1 MEKRIRSDDS
11 DESEELRSDKRR
23 NTRKK
28 DTDGVS
34 MGSPSSVGIGRGRDR
49 GRGRGRGRNSDGG
62 DSSKRIGSDD
72 SNDSDRLKEHRSEGV
87 VSIESPSSEGQGRGR
102 GRKSEGGEGSR
113 RTAERRGRERVVST
127 RDKDDNSDGTKK
139 YVGLTCHQCKNLTDK
154 VDLVFCSKCIK
165 KRYCY
170 DCIKR
175 WYPERTPE
183 EVRDAC
189 PFCVGNCNCR
199 ACLRQPLLVKQPSEK
214 DANVKLKQLQYLLV
228 KALPVLRDIYA
239 EQNRELEV
247 ESAIRG
253 MSELHPSERI
263 YCLNTLHIVK
273 HVVALITIG
282 KGSGPLA
289 RIPLGIVADAPAAA
303 RKSTVVMIKIIESEA
318 KVNANDFRRHKK
330 LDAGA
335 AKIFSVPSTAPAS
348 YRDLCSTS
356 IANFHR
362 SCLNPD
368 CSSDICLSCCK
379 ELRESSHDEKGDG
392 ENFSDWKLN
401 PDGSIPCPP
410 KERRGCGTSTLELR
424 RLCECD
430 RVEKLITN
438 AEEVTLQFRPPD
450 VNIAHECSSCTS
462 IISRQAA
469 FRKNGHDNFLYCPNV
484 VDLAE
489 GDIAHFQSHWMR
501 AEPVIVRNVL
511 DKTPGLSWDPM
522 VMWRACREMDP
533 KAKCKEEAKSV
544 KALDCLDWCE
554 VEINIHQ
561 FFQGYLKGRQDASGM
576 PVMLK
581 LKDWPPSTLF
591 EERLPRHNAEFIS
604 SLPFSDYTDPKSGLL
619 NLATRLPEESLK
631 PDLGPKTYIA
641 YGFPEELD
649 GGDSVTKLHCDMSDA
664 VNVLTHTAK
673 VDIPSWQH
681 KLVKKAKLRKQQSGQ
696 ETEASECENKSVKEV
711 VNEEAALKKW
721 DGLVREETLKDK
733 AANEEPSNSSSR
745 PSSIMF
751 VSKGEC
757 TKTER
762 DDPVEGSCSSKS
774 GHDPKADAGLIN
786 EPIAGENNSEVCLK
800 TERLSPTNQSEDD
813 PTVENGLMM
822 PTALSTAPLDTDG
835 SLPQPVES
843 IKEEKL
849 DSPKE
854 TEGNVTQSLDGSTS
868 AESIQEQKHD
878 APKETNGNANES
890 SEAVHGGAVWDI
902 FRREDV
908 PKLIEYLERHKH
920 EFRHFFNEPVESVTH
935 PIHDQTLFL
944 TESQKKQLK
953 EEFDGSLPQP
963 VESIKEEK
971 LDSPKETEGNV
982 TQSLDG
988 STSAE
993 SIQEQKHDAPKET
1006 NGNANESSEAV
1017 HGGAVWDIFRREDVP
1032 KLIEYL
1038 ERHKHEFR
1046 HFFNEPVES
1055 VTHPIHDQTL
1065 FLTESQKKQLKEE
1078 FDIEPWTFVQH
1089 LGEAVFI
1096 PAGCPHQVRNIQSC
1110 IKVAVD
1116 FVAPENLEECLRL
1129 TQEFRRLPKDHRSN
1143 EDKLELKK
1151 IVLHAASSAIR
1162 EAQDLMQNSMTE

>member
-34 MGSPSSVGIGRGRDR
+34 IGSPSSEGIGRGRGK
-49 GRGRGRGRNSDGG
+49 GRGRGRKSDGG
-62 DSSKRIGSDD
+62 DNSKRIGSDD
-72 SNDSDRLKEHRSEGV
+72 SKEHRSEGV
-87 VSIESPSSEGQGRGR
+87 VSIESLNSEGQGRGR
-102 GRKSEGGEGSR
+102 GRKSDGGEGSR

-253 MSELHPSERI
+253 VPVTESDITRSELHPSERI
-263 YCLNTLHIVK
+263 YC
-273 HVVALITIG
+273 
-282 KGSGPLA
+282 
-289 RIPLGIVADAPAAA
+289 
-303 RKSTVVMIKIIESEA
+303 
-318 KVNANDFRRHKK
+318 
-330 LDAGA
+330 
-335 AKIFSVPSTAPAS
+335 
-348 YRDLCSTS
+348 DLCSTS

-392 ENFSDWKLN
+392 ENLSDWKLN

-469 FRKNGHDNFLYCPNV
+469 FRKNGHDNFLYCPNA

-561 FFQGYLKGRQDASGM
+561 FFQGYLKGRQDSSGM

-721 DGLVREETLKDK
+721 DGLVGEETLKDK

-745 PSSIMF
+745 PSSSQEVDKMF

-953 EEFDGSLPQP
+953 EEFD
-963 VESIKEEK
+963 
-971 LDSPKETEGNV
+971 
-982 TQSLDG
+982 
-988 STSAE
+988 
-993 SIQEQKHDAPKET
+993 
-1006 NGNANESSEAV
+1006 
-1017 HGGAVWDIFRREDVP
+1017 
-1032 KLIEYL
+1032 
-1038 ERHKHEFR
+1038 
-1046 HFFNEPVES
+1046 
-1055 VTHPIHDQTL
+1055 
-1065 FLTESQKKQLKEE
+1065 
-1078 FDIEPWTFVQH
+1078 IEPWTFVQH

-1110 IKVAVD
+1110 IKVALD
-1116 FVAPENLEECLRL
+1116 FVAPESLEECLRL